1 LQEETQKKKEDKVP
15 KKRTRSKTSA
25 GRQSPGKT
33 TTTTEITPYTSIT
46 SPSPTLTNNKKA
58 AAKRAQ
64 NIHWDPDFSANKK
77 SESDLKNSELVAEP
91 IKSEET
97 IQYYH
102 EQFIQST
109 QKIADSFL
117 KTNEEI
123 ISLMMSWCNPNW
135 ENPYQQ
141 RTNPFTSAAQGIIA
155 NYTNIVNIFVSN
167 LLKISCLVNESLLI
181 NMEYFKS
188 AIQQTKERS
197 DDLANAC
204 MNMTKILDN
213 RSSGPAI

>member
-1 LQEETQKKKEDKVP
+1 MQEETQKKEVRAP
-15 KKRTRSKTSA
+15 KKRSRSKTAA

-33 TTTTEITPYTSIT
+33 TTPTTEITP
-46 SPSPTLTNNKKA
+46 SPSLTNNKKA
-58 AAKRAQ
+58 DAKRSQ
-64 NIHWDPDFSANKK
+64 NIRWDPNFSANKK
-77 SESDLKNSELVAEP
+77 SESDIENLGVVAEP
-91 IKSEET
+91 AKSEET
-97 IQYYH
+97 IPYYH

-123 ISLMMSWCNPNW
+123 ISLMISWCNPYW

-141 RTNPFTSAAQGIIA
+141 RTDPLISTQGIIA

-167 LLKISCLVNESLLI
+167 LLKISSLVNESILI
-181 NMEYFKS
+181 NMEYFKN
-188 AIQQTKERS
+188 AIQQAKERY

-204 MNMTKILDN
+204 VNMTMILES
-213 RSSGPAI
+213 RSNG

>member
-15 KKRTRSKTSA
+15 KKRSRRKTAA
-25 GRQSPGKT
+25 GRQSLGET
-33 TTTTEITPYTSIT
+33 TTTTEITPSTSIT
-46 SPSPTLTNNKKA
+46 SLSPTLTNNKKT

-64 NIHWDPDFSANKK
+64 NIHWDPDFSANQK
-77 SESDLKNSELVAEP
+77 SESDLENLELVAEP

-97 IQYYH
+97 MQYYH

-123 ISLMMSWCNPNW
+123 ISLMMSWCNPYW

-141 RTNPFTSAAQGIIA
+141 RTNPLISAQGIIA

-204 MNMTKILDN
+204 MNMTKILDS
-213 RSSGPAI
+213 RSSGLAI